1 MRPTKAL
8 GQHFLKEP
16 AIAEEMVKL
25 AEINSEDR
33 VWEIGPG
40 KGILTQA
47 LLAKGCKLTAFEL
60 DDRLEPLLKNEF
72 GDKIELKMVDV
83 LQIDWEL
90 ELKKESNPVK
100 LVANIPY
107 NITSPLLE
115 KLEEYHSYFS
125 SITLML
131 QEEVAERICAIPGTK
146 AYGLMTLRLQRI
158 FDSSILIKVPREYFE
173 PIPKVNSAVVS
184 LRPRAKPAEIPDLD
198 KYLTVLETAFA
209 HRRKTLRNNLLH
221 LTDRDH
227 LAQIQEET
235 GIDLNRRGETLSE
248 AEFIT
253 LSRYL

>member
-1 MRPTKAL
+1 LRPIKAL

-25 AEINSEDR
+25 AEISSDDR

-60 DDRLEPLLKNEF
+60 DNRLEPFLKSEF
-72 GDKIELKMVDV
+72 GDKMELKIVDV
-83 LQIDWEL
+83 LQMDWAT
-90 ELKKESNPVK
+90 ELKKESTPVK
-100 LVANIPY
+100 IVANIPY

-125 SITLML
+125 SATLMV
-131 QEEVAERICAIPGTK
+131 QEEVAERICAVPGTK

-158 FDSSILIKVPREYFE
+158 FDSAILIKVPREYFE
-173 PIPKVNSAVVS
+173 PVPKVNSAVVS
-184 LRPRAKPAEIPDLD
+184 LRPRAKPVDIADLN
-198 KYLTVLETAFA
+198 KYLTVLTTAFA

-221 LTDRDH
+221 LTDREH
-227 LAQIQEET
+227 LAQIQNET
-235 GIDLNRRGETLSE
+235 GIDLTRRGETLSE

-253 LSRYL
+253 ISRYF